1 MVQAAGIDLIW
12 FGIYIVIIIEI
23 AQITPPLGFNLFV
36 LQSMTGRDIWQV
48 TKASIPF
55 CLLLVI
61 AIALITVFPG
71 IVTYLP
77 NLMSQS

>member
-1 MVQAAGIDLIW
+1 
-12 FGIYIVIIIEI
+12 
-23 AQITPPLGFNLFV
+23 
-36 LQSMTGRDIWQV
+36 MTGRDIWQV

-55 CLLLVI
+55 FLLLVI